1 MEGSDG
7 RMLKHLLFFIALG
20 SYLLF
25 AASCATPQTA
35 DKVTVSPSPSG
46 AQPVKLGPNTGT
58 FFAINEVGLG
68 PNGFVALTN
77 FTEVPVSLEGLFLCQ
92 GSDCFQLPEAVVEA
106 GQTAR
111 IAVGDGSGLEGVMAT
126 GATLGELRPSD
137 GEIALA
143 ASKKI
148 DDPGQMYNYLQ
159 WGSTPHQL
167 TAMALKA
174 GLWVENGYA
183 PTSAKATR
191 LFKVPETGLW
201 LFDE

>member
-1 MEGSDG
+1 
-7 RMLKHLLFFIALG
+7 MLKHLLFSLALG
-20 SYLLF
+20 SCLLF
-25 AASCATPQTA
+25 AASCTSPQA
-35 DKVTVSPSPSG
+35 VEEVTVAPSPSG

-92 GSDCFQLPEAVVEA
+92 GSDCFQLPAVVVEA

-111 IAVGDGSGLEGVMAT
+111 IAVGDGAGLEGVVAS

-137 GEIALA
+137 GEIALV
-143 ASKKI
+143 ASKSS
-148 DDPGQMYNYLQ
+148 DDPSQMYNYLQ
-159 WGSTPHQL
+159 WGSTPHEL
-167 TAMALKA
+167 TALALEA

-183 PTSAKATR
+183 PSSDTATR

-201 LFDE
+201 LFDEP